1 MPPWWGEVRTPRRRP
16 PLTRD
21 AIVGAALAII
31 DDEGLDGLT
40 MRKVANRLEASAG
53 ALYSHVA
60 NKRQLLEIL
69 VDRVFEGLE
78 MPEMVDDDWSEQVK
92 QMSRQVRGR
101 LRAHRDLARVMLGR
115 IPVGPSFVTML
126 EQQLAVWSE
135 AGIPERLA
143 VYLGDLLGLYIAA
156 FTFEESLWEQQGS
169 DEENTGQ
176 FNAYLSAL
184 PIDRFPHIAAVRALM
199 TEIGHDERFELGL
212 EIILQGVARLSSRG

>member
-1 MPPWWGEVRTPRRRP
+1 MPPWWGEVRTPPRRP

-212 EIILQGVARLSSRG
+212 DIILQGVARLSSRG